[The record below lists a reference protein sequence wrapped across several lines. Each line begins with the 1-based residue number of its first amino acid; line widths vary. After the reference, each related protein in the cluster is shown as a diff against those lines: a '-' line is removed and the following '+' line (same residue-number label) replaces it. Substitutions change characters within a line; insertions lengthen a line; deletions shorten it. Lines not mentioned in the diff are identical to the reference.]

1 MLSSAA
7 SDQEL
12 NLQPLSRKEE
22 KSVLRGLEVARGRG
36 DIFFAQLEEPT
47 LVELRSY
54 LTEHLEDKAPHVV
67 HFDGHGLFGQ
77 RCPNS
82 ECGAMNGGTKSR
94 RCRKCDTE
102 LPLPQGY
109 LVFEDEDGDANYSYF
124 K

>member
-1 MLSSAA
+1 M
-7 SDQEL
+7 
-12 NLQPLSRKEE
+12 
-22 KSVLRGLEVARGRG
+22 
-36 DIFFAQLEEPT
+36 
-47 LVELRSY
+47 
-54 LTEHLEDKAPHVV
+54 V

-94 RCRKCDTE
+94 RCRKCETE